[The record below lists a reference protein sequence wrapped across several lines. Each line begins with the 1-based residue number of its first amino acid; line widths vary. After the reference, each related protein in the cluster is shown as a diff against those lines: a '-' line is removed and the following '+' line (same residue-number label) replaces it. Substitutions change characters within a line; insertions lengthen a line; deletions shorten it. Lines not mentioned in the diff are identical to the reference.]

1 MIFKKLIQ
9 LYAAVD
15 YTKCACKHQVYS
27 SEVHQLALFSSFY
40 VEFSV
45 QILVKTAS
53 IDNMFLVFFFIFSFF
68 CLPNLEDCEPVVWR
82 HLISCV
88 LLVIVLSNN
97 RLYSLQTI
105 HCFYRDVLLNC
116 PACWTC
122 MVFVF
127 CFFFPFLCLKMS
139 FLSDDSSMAFILHL
153 WPPHFFGTAT
163 KKWQDFPPPHPTPLL
178 HVIYT
183 SAFQLCWSAP
193 PSAVIRLRWM
203 RYAFLMEVD
212 RRGSWCEGWGKRL
225 HY

>member
-53 IDNMFLVFFFIFSFF
+53 IDNMFLVFFFYLFFFF

-127 CFFFPFLCLKMS
+127 CFFFS
-139 FLSDDSSMAFILHL
+139 FSVLEDVLFVGWLQHGIHTSFMASSLFWDSN
-153 WPPHFFGTAT
+153 
-163 KKWQDFPPPHPTPLL
+163 KKVTGLPTPPPHTP
-178 HVIYT
+178 
-183 SAFQLCWSAP
+183 P
-193 PSAVIRLRWM
+193 PCNLYKCISAVLKCTTI
-203 RYAFLMEVD
+203 
-212 RRGSWCEGWGKRL
+212 GC
-225 HY
+225 H